1 MTPMITL
8 HHFVHPQWF
17 EDLGAFTNMDNVK
30 HFVSFCQVAF
40 RWAGQLGMPVAQV
53 LLQSKAATCCQRSL
67 TACCSVML
75 RLVTAVVMFCSHGGI
90 VCWQPLLLLFCAAC

>member
-17 EDLGAFTNMDNVK
+17 EDLGAFTNMDNVM

-40 RWAGQLGMPVAQV
+40 RWVGLPGMSIAQMLLHLKLQQVA
-53 LLQSKAATCCQRSL
+53 SAA
-67 TACCSVML
+67 
-75 RLVTAVVMFCSHGGI
+75 
-90 VCWQPLLLLFCAAC
+90 